1 MTVPANRLKAALRA
15 RERVPLG
22 TWVMSAS
29 NVIAEAIGWAGFDFA
44 VVDMEHSPIE
54 LPEVVHLLQA
64 MAPTGCEPLLRV
76 PWNDSVTVK
85 RVLDAGARS
94 LMFPMIQNAEE
105 ARAAV
110 RATRYPPEGN
120 RGVAVLHRASR
131 YGTVPGYL
139 AGAGAEIGVVV
150 QLETPEAIAARDEI
164 MAVDGVDAIFVGPG
178 DLSASMGHLGNV
190 KAPAV
195 QAALRET
202 AAAAAAKGVA
212 CGIVGP
218 DPDTVRGY
226 IDMGFSYVAVGSDLS
241 LMMNR
246 AAEVVSAFRGAPAA
260 AKPSESV
267 Y

>member
-178 DLSASMGHLGNV
+178 DRPGHGARLYRHGVQLCRGRLGPEPDDEPGGRGRLGV
-190 KAPAV
+190 PGYRSSEALGERLLMRDAV
-195 QAALRET
+195 
-202 AAAAAAKGVA
+202 
-212 CGIVGP
+212 
-218 DPDTVRGY
+218 VR
-226 IDMGFSYVAVGSDLS
+226 
-241 LMMNR
+241 
-246 AAEVVSAFRGAPAA
+246 P
-260 AKPSESV
+260 
-267 Y
+267 